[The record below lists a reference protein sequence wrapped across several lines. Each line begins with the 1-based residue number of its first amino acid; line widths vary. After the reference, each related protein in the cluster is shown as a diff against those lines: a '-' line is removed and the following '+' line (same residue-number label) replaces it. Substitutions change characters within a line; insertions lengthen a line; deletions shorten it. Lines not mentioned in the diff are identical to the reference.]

1 MKTKFNI
8 AFFLLLVTALWGCTE
23 ANEQTAEII
32 AGKGKNVQVSFE
44 VMVPP
49 AGLPS
54 SRAISNDAAI
64 DKYVVW
70 VFNDG
75 AFKEAVSK
83 GDTYTEGTETKP
95 RISWDGTSG
104 GQMYI
109 ILPEEY
115 TAVTLMIVAN
125 AEVDTPAVDTSF
137 DAAKASLGTF
147 TNNDLQYMPLYG
159 ELTAPFAVALGA
171 KGNISL
177 LRAMAKVEVRTEGS
191 NFQLDEMY
199 VYRVNHTGTIAKQGS
214 IINNQPWTK
223 GWWEQLQATVRVPY
237 IFRK

>member
-1 MKTKFNI
+1 
-8 AFFLLLVTALWGCTE
+8 
-23 ANEQTAEII
+23 
-32 AGKGKNVQVSFE
+32 
-44 VMVPP
+44 
-49 AGLPS
+49 
-54 SRAISNDAAI
+54 
-64 DKYVVW
+64 
-70 VFNDG
+70 
-75 AFKEAVSK
+75 
-83 GDTYTEGTETKP
+83 
-95 RISWDGTSG
+95 
-104 GQMYI
+104 MYI